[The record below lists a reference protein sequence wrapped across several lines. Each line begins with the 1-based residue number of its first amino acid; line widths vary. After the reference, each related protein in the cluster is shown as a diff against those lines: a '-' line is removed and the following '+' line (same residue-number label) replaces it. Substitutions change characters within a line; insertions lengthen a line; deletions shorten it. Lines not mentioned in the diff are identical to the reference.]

1 MVLAPDATATK
12 TLLFHKK
19 DFLLSLTLVSVAF
32 LGAVHALI
40 RSFNQG
46 PNLDRE
52 LDSLSYISVAD
63 SLVNGDGITTF
74 SGHSPA
80 LWPPLYPITIA
91 LIGLLKIDSVYAG
104 LFVNA
109 VAFGLVIMWTGIW
122 IYQYVGSQLL
132 ALGAA
137 VTVMT
142 SYTLTWLSSNLL
154 SEPLFICL
162 AFLALAQLGRFID
175 SEYYQQSTILW
186 SAFFTALAS
195 ITMYMGVTIIF
206 TAVILIMIH
215 TKLSFSRKL
224 KYAAVYFSIS
234 VAPLMLWMFRN
245 WLIFGS
251 FAGNRGLIISQR
263 SGYFADIWS
272 RLGDVFHLW
281 IFSEATPGWLG
292 VLLVLVAIFM
302 ATSMIHVGVIRWFK
316 NLGPSL
322 PFALYCLV
330 YFLIFVIILPLY
342 DWYDVHGDR
351 YISPIYVPV
360 IIVLIV
366 LLYQSYR
373 SLIWD
378 KRRITKWI
386 CLLLIWVGLG
396 EVILRAARLNFSETG
411 DRIEQQILSV
421 DGYSRNSETI
431 DYFIRNPI
439 DGKIYS
445 NKAVALFGM
454 AVIYDVAEVKRVYSI
469 PEGAELRDCL
479 SWIQKIGKSD
489 ERPYL
494 VYFLEGIA
502 SESCNP
508 IELESQSNDL
518 ELVTRTSDGVVYKV
532 TTPS

>member
-1 MVLAPDATATK
+1 MVLAPDSTATK
-12 TLLFHKK
+12 PLLFHKK
-19 DFLLSLTLVSVAF
+19 DFLLLLTLVSVAF

-46 PNLDRE
+46 PNLDRD
-52 LDSLSYISVAD
+52 LDSLSYVSVAD
-63 SLVNGDGITTF
+63 SLVDGDGITTF
-74 SGHSPA
+74 SGHSLA

-91 LIGLLKIDSVYAG
+91 LVGLLKIDSVYAG

-109 VAFGLVIMWTGIW
+109 VAFGLVIVWTGIW

-154 SEPLFICL
+154 PEPLFICL

-175 SEYYQQSTILW
+175 SEYYRQSILLW
-186 SAFFTALAS
+186 SALFAALAS
-195 ITMYMGVTIIF
+195 VTRYVGITIIF

-215 TKLSFSRKL
+215 TRLSFSKKL
-224 KYAAVYFSIS
+224 KYATVYCAIS
-234 VAPLMLWMFRN
+234 AAPLILWMFRN
-245 WLIFGS
+245 WLVFGY
-251 FAGNRGLIISQR
+251 FVGNRGSTTSQR
-263 SGYFADIWS
+263 SVTFADMWS
-272 RLGDVFHLW
+272 RLVDVFHLW
-281 IFSEATPGWLG
+281 IFSEVTPGWLG

-330 YFLIFVIILPLY
+330 YLLVFVIIFPLY

-378 KRRITKWI
+378 KRRITRWI
-386 CLLLIWVGLG
+386 CFLLIWVGSG
-396 EVILRAARLNFSETG
+396 EVILRAARLSFGETG

-421 DGYSRNSETI
+421 DGYSRNSEMI
-431 DYFIRNPI
+431 DYLIRNPI
-439 DGKIYS
+439 DGEIYS
-445 NKAVALFGM
+445 NKAVALFGI
-454 AVIYDVAEVKRVYSI
+454 AVIYDVAELKRVYFI
-469 PEGAELRDCL
+469 PEGAGLRDCL
-479 SWIQKIGKSD
+479 SWIQKIGESD
-489 ERPYL
+489 ERRYL

-502 SESCNP
+502 QESCNP
-508 IELESQSNDL
+508 VELESQSNSL